1 MQIIRKLK
9 QNKIGYYLKKNFMK
23 KCNKCKKKMDW
34 DKFRK
39 DRRNTDGYYTYCKEC
54 TKESQNIYV
63 NKIKE
68 GTIKAF

>member
-1 MQIIRKLK
+1 MQIIRKWK

-23 KCNKCKKKMDW
+23 KCNKCKENLNW

-39 DRRNTDGYYTYCKEC
+39 DRRNSDGYYGYCKVC
-54 TKESQNIYV
+54 AKEVNDQYK

-68 GTIKAF
+68 GIIKAF

>member
-1 MQIIRKLK
+1 MSIILK
-9 QNKIGYYLKKNFMK
+9 SKQKKTGYYLQNNFMK
-23 KCNKCKKKMDW
+23 KCNRCKQNLDW

-39 DRRNTDGYYTYCKEC
+39 DKRNADGYYGYCKVC
-54 TKESQNIYV
+54 SKEKQDQYK

>member
-1 MQIIRKLK
+1 MVITPKLK
-9 QNKIGYYLKKNFMK
+9 QSKTGYYLKKNFMK
-23 KCNKCKKKMDW
+23 KCNRCKKNLDW

-39 DRRNTDGYYTYCKEC
+39 DRRKVDGYYGYCLKCSKE
-54 TKESQNIYV
+54 KNDIYK

>member
-1 MQIIRKLK
+1 
-9 QNKIGYYLKKNFMK
+9 MK
-23 KCNKCKKKMDW
+23 KCNKCKKNLDW

-39 DRRNTDGYYTYCKEC
+39 DRRNADGYYTYCLEC
-54 TKESQNIYV
+54 AKAANIKYK

>member
-1 MQIIRKLK
+1 
-9 QNKIGYYLKKNFMK
+9 
-23 KCNKCKKKMDW
+23 MDW

-39 DRRNTDGYYTYCKEC
+39 DRRTTDGYYTYCIEC
-54 TKESQNIYV
+54 TRVSQNIYA